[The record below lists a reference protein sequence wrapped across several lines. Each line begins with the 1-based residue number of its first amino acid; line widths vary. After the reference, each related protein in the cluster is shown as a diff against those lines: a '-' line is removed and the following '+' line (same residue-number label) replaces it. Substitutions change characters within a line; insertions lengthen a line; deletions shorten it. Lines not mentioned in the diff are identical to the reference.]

1 MQSSRAYFSVGAY
14 TCAALHYSHQC
25 KSLHDLVPLMSCSLL
40 QCSITN
46 SCSSLRS
53 FSPHSHPWNHCY
65 ALLNQ
70 LRISYKSAINQI
82 WAIGYSR
89 HFLWGPIEKQL
100 QEFALQCSQAFLDV
114 ALELL
119 CGYLSGWSL
128 STSHLHSPSTR
139 CIQMSKY
146 HGFTLCKN
154 MQACDLQLC
163 SLYYYTIHVLLSEFF
178 SITLHSPVGD

>member
-1 MQSSRAYFSVGAY
+1 MEGWCPGLVFRSTCLRHSCNIQLGKTMMWYDVVLAGLHYQRYQHTEKEALDCSTTGISVKCKSSRAYFSVGAY

-82 WAIGYSR
+82 WVYR
-89 HFLWGPIEKQL
+89 L
-100 QEFALQCSQAFLDV
+100 Q
-114 ALELL
+114 
-119 CGYLSGWSL
+119 
-128 STSHLHSPSTR
+128 
-139 CIQMSKY
+139 
-146 HGFTLCKN
+146 
-154 MQACDLQLC
+154 
-163 SLYYYTIHVLLSEFF
+163 
-178 SITLHSPVGD
+178 